1 MAVKLRLSR
10 MGKKRQPVYK
20 VVAADARSPRDGRII
35 EAIGLYNPKTEPATV
50 DIKEERALY
59 WLGVGAQ
66 PTTTVKN
73 LLSKKGILL
82 KRELLNKGLSEDKI
96 NTVFQMAKN
105 LGGNLSDYTVWLLER
120 SLKTMG
126 LRVKAQN
133 ENAQVLAEYLYANNK
148 VAKVYYPGLIS
159 HPEHELAK
167 AQMKGFGGM
176 LSFELIEGLN
186 ADEFQ
191 KKLHSLRQL
200 LNAYP

>member
-1 MAVKLRLSR
+1 

-96 NTVFQMAKN
+96 NTEVENWSKALEAKN
-105 LGGNLSDYTVWLLER
+105 AAKTKSDKKVKKEEPKLEVYTCLYD
-120 SLKTMG
+120 
-126 LRVKAQN
+126 LR
-133 ENAQVLAEYLYANNK
+133 E
-148 VAKVYYPGLIS
+148 
-159 HPEHELAK
+159 
-167 AQMKGFGGM
+167 
-176 LSFELIEGLN
+176 
-186 ADEFQ
+186 
-191 KKLHSLRQL
+191 
-200 LNAYP
+200 